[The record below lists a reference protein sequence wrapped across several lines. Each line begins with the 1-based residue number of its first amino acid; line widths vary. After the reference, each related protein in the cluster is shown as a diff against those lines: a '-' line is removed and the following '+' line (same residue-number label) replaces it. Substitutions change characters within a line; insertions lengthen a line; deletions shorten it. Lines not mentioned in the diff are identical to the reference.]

1 MQSRGG
7 CLKKIKINIKILAIF
22 LLGYILGAVY
32 IKFFLDM
39 EIVPFFN
46 SREEILKIFS
56 IGCFIGFLHYQIK
69 PKKFMPGEEKGTAR
83 FGKLEDIKHII
94 DEEDDRNV
102 LFTETE
108 KMSLDTRKTRKNLNQ
123 LILGGSGAGK
133 TRFFIKPNLM
143 QLNTSFVITDPKGEI
158 LRSCGTMLKNNG
170 YKIKIFNLIDMD
182 KSSNYNPLKYV
193 KKESDVLKLIANII
207 KNTNSETATGGDPF
221 WEKSETALLQAI
233 IFYILEEGLE
243 EEKNFSTVMQL
254 LLMAE
259 VKEEDE
265 NHISDLDRLFNK
277 LRNKN
282 PDHIA
287 IKQYDTFKLA
297 GGKTA
302 KSILISAGVRFAVF
316 SIKEVKNL
324 IETDNLELEKIGDEK
339 TALFIVIPDSD
350 ATFNFLVSMMYTQ
363 LFNILYY
370 QADFVG
376 YKDGNDKVVKGR
388 LKYHVRFMLD
398 EFANIGS
405 IPEFDK
411 LIATMR
417 SREISVSIVL
427 QNLAQIKG
435 KYEKTWESIT
445 GNCDSLLFLG
455 GNEWDTLK
463 YISEMLGKQTIDI
476 RTSGK
481 TRGSQGS
488 SSLNY
493 QVDGRELM
501 MPEELKLMPD
511 SDCILFIRGVRPFK
525 SKKINLEKHKR
536 FSMTEDADIDNSY
549 SLDEYKSDMN
559 LLKKEKVKNEIKNNR
574 IVVDVKEVELEN
586 MVLISYFENMERKLN
601 GYPKFEKLKKDI
613 LSDISEKK
621 ITTKTQL
628 ESMLKECIFMF
639 EENQEEF
646 VQEEIETIDNVEISI
661 NENSI
666 VVNSDESEITKAVL
680 FNCFKEIEKKLVGN
694 ERFEEIKRE
703 ILDSVEEGHRIS
715 RKEIK
720 NIIKIIK
727 KELGL
732 KKIPGVMSIFDE
744 DAMSSEQDI

>member
-1 MQSRGG
+1 M
-7 CLKKIKINIKILAIF
+7 KKLNIKTLVISI
-22 LLGYILGAVY
+22 LGYIVGALY
-32 IKFFLDM
+32 IKFFLDID
-39 EIVPFFN
+39 IVPFFN
-46 SREEILKIFS
+46 DREDILKIFS
-56 IGCFIGFLHYQIK
+56 MGCFIAFLHYQIK

-83 FGKLEDIKHII
+83 FGTLEDIKHII
-94 DEEDDRNV
+94 DEEDDNNV

-108 KMSLDTRKTRKNLNQ
+108 KMALDTRKTRKNLNQ

-158 LRSCGTMLKNNG
+158 LRSCGKMLKNDG
-170 YKIKIFNLIDMD
+170 YKVKVFNLIDME

-193 KKESDVLKLIANII
+193 KKESDVLKLIANLI
-207 KNTNSETATGGDPF
+207 KNTNSETATGGDGF

-243 EEKNFSTVMQL
+243 AEKNFSTVMQL

-259 VKEEDE
+259 VKEENE
-265 NHISDLDRLFNK
+265 NHVSDLDKLFNK
-277 LRNKN
+277 LRKKN
-282 PDHIA
+282 PEHIA

-297 GGKTA
+297 GAKTA
-302 KSILISAGVRFAVF
+302 KSILISAGVRLAVF
-316 SIKEVKNL
+316 SIKEVKSL
-324 IETDNLELEKIGDEK
+324 IEKDNLDLERIGDEK

-376 YKDGNDKVVKGR
+376 YKNENNKIVKGR

-417 SREISVSIVL
+417 SRELSVAIVL

-511 SDCILFIRGVRPFK
+511 SDCILFIRGIRPFK

-536 FSMTEDADIDNSY
+536 FFMTEDADIDNSY
-549 SLDEYKSDMN
+549 SLDEYKSDMSVFMKEKS
-559 LLKKEKVKNEIKNNR
+559 KKEIENNS
-574 IVVDVKEVELEN
+574 IVMNTEQHELEN
-586 MVLISYFENMERKLN
+586 MVLISYFENLEKVLSGN
-601 GYPKFEKLKKDI
+601 PKFEKIKKEIIGDIANKKIITREQLQDI
-613 LSDISEKK
+613 LRDFNDMMPN
-621 ITTKTQL
+621 L
-628 ESMLKECIFMF
+628 E
-639 EENQEEF
+639 EEQQEEDK
-646 VQEEIETIDNVEISI
+646 QDLEKIEFDNNQKVKSINDEI

-666 VVNSDESEITKAVL
+666 VFDSDEERLGKELLVKAFSEL
-680 FNCFKEIEKKLVGN
+680 EEELENN
-694 ERFEEIKRE
+694 PRFEKIKE
-703 ILDSVEEGHRIS
+703 DILKQARDDEKIS
-715 RKEIK
+715 DKEVR
-720 NIIKIIK
+720 NVVRIIKQ
-727 KELGL
+727 ELGL
-732 KKIPGVMSIFDE
+732 KKIKGVLSIFDDE
-744 DAMSSEQDI
+744 PLI